1 MEIFDLYDKDRNKLN
16 QTMVRGDVQP
26 EGTYRMVVH
35 ICIFNDKGQMLIQQ
49 RQPFKNGWSNLWDV
63 TVGGHSSTGED
74 SATAANRELYEEIGC
89 QMDFSEKRPA
99 LTVHWKN
106 PGATKNAQG
115 FDDYYLVRQN
125 LDETQLK
132 LQKEEVQAVKW
143 ASENEILKM
152 IEDKTFIPYH
162 PSMISFLF
170 HLSLGSDCHTCPDW
184 TIKN

>member
-1 MEIFDLYDKDRNKLN
+1 
-16 QTMVRGDVQP
+16 
-26 EGTYRMVVH
+26 
-35 ICIFNDKGQMLIQQ
+35 
-49 RQPFKNGWSNLWDV
+49 
-63 TVGGHSSTGED
+63 
-74 SATAANRELYEEIGC
+74 
-89 QMDFSEKRPA
+89 MDFSEKRPA
-99 LTVHWKN
+99 LTIHWKN
-106 PGATKNAQG
+106 PGSTKNAQG

-170 HLSLGSDCHTCPDW
+170 HLSLGSDCHTCSDW

>member
-1 MEIFDLYDKDRNKLN
+1 
-16 QTMVRGDVQP
+16 
-26 EGTYRMVVH
+26 
-35 ICIFNDKGQMLIQQ
+35 MLIQQ

-63 TVGGHSSTGED
+63 TVGGHASTGED

-99 LTVHWKN
+99 LTIHWKN

-132 LQKEEVQAVKW
+132 LQKEEVRAVKW

-152 IEDKTFIPYH
+152 IEDKTFIPPY
-162 PSMISFLF
+162 MTKEIYLAKQIAT
-170 HLSLGSDCHTCPDW
+170 LEQAKELYEEVKIDEM
-184 TIKN
+184 